1 MKETLD
7 TEKNWNKIIS
17 ISSYLKNVTYGDNQY
32 ILLLSFLKPY
42 HFIGIGL
49 LVFLFLPTIVIG
61 VLSFVFLIYPLIRQ
75 ILRYYNYLPTPYSNE
90 IIRTSYSARYD
101 GDFVVFLVGIRVN
114 GANPFTKSFLNT
126 GKAFRSMVAELE
138 SDPTLGYMG
147 GDMYIGTNDRKSKT
161 LHVQYWRD
169 YESLQKWTHTR
180 MGIHFKTMLEYM
192 KRDRVEGVNG
202 IWHETYK
209 VRDGEYET
217 IYVNMPPIGLALATQ
232 AVHETKTNNGPER
245 MERRKKEKQ
254 AQTTMST

>member
-1 MKETLD
+1 MTSSCPFENNNTMKETLD
-7 TEKNWNKIIS
+7 TEKNWNKIIP

-32 ILLLSFLKPY
+32 IMLLSFLKPY
-42 HFIGIGL
+42 HLIGVGL
-49 LVFLFLPTIVIG
+49 LVSLFLPTIVIG

-101 GDFVVFLVGIRVN
+101 GDFVVFLVGIRAN

-126 GKAFRSMVAELE
+126 GNAFRSMIAELE

-180 MGIHFKTMLEYM
+180 SRLFK
-192 KRDRVEGVNG
+192 
-202 IWHETYK
+202 
-209 VRDGEYET
+209 
-217 IYVNMPPIGLALATQ
+217 YVAICEFIIL
-232 AVHETKTNNGPER
+232 KF
-245 MERRKKEKQ
+245 
-254 AQTTMST
+254 